1 MSKFKGLVESYSIK
15 LTTESKKRFMFQY
28 RKHEKLVENSKA
40 NESIIEQLVQQVEN
54 VVRNEVKEEFK
65 GYVKVDTSFI
75 GRVKFLF
82 TGKF

>member
-1 MSKFKGLVESYSIK
+1 MSKFKGLVQVYSRK
-15 LTTESKKRFMFQY
+15 LTDESKKKFMFQY

-40 NESIIEQLVQQVEN
+40 NESIVEQLVEQVAN
-54 VVRNEVKEEFK
+54 VVRNEVNDEFR